1 MSSESKPLAAFYRH
15 FEKIYGERWGDL
27 FEALRKPEKQVARKN
42 AWVAGESSAV
52 VPPRHPLFDCV
63 WMTASLAA
71 TPLRRVGPEELL
83 EAYVMDPASVLAARA
98 LDVQDG
104 DRVLDMC
111 AAPGGKTLI
120 VAENLVTSGEIF
132 ANDLSP
138 ERRDRLKKVIQQ
150 YIPRRVRDRVW
161 VTGKD
166 AVQFGLRE
174 PDSFDR
180 VLLDAPC
187 SGERHVLENKR
198 AQEEW
203 SPRRGENLATRQY
216 SLLCAALLAVKP
228 GGRIVYSTC
237 SINPAEND
245 GVLDKLLRKKGEA
258 VRIVP
263 VTSTEAL
270 VGGAP
275 LEVASSGAVPPGAA
289 APFATVGEKTQHGV
303 IFLPD
308 RCGFGPLYYAV
319 LERV

>member
-1 MSSESKPLAAFYRH
+1 
-15 FEKIYGERWGDL
+15 
-27 FEALRKPEKQVARKN
+27 
-42 AWVAGESSAV
+42 
-52 VPPRHPLFDCV
+52 
-63 WMTASLAA
+63 
-71 TPLRRVGPEELL
+71 
-83 EAYVMDPASVLAARA
+83 MDPASVIVARA
-98 LDVQDG
+98 LEVKNG

-120 VAENLVTSGEIF
+120 LAEALKNQGEIF

-150 YIPRRVRDRVW
+150 YKPPNNRDRVW

-166 AVQFGLRE
+166 VLQFGLRE
-174 PDSFDR
+174 PSSFDK

-187 SGERHVLENKR
+187 SGERHVLENKK

-216 SLLCAALLAVKP
+216 ALLCAALLAVKP

-245 GVLDKLLRKKGEA
+245 GVIDKLLRKKKDA
-258 VRIVP
+258 AKVIP
-263 VTSTEAL
+263 VETHEL
-270 VGGAP
+270 
-275 LEVASSGAVPPGAA
+275 
-289 APFATVGEKTQHGV
+289 GEKTSHGC

-308 RCGFGPLYYAV
+308 QCGFGPLYYTV
-319 LERV
+319 LERSADLEEEQS

>member
-1 MSSESKPLAAFYRH
+1 MKTETKPGAAFYQY
-15 FEKIYGERWGDL
+15 FEKIYGPRWGDL
-27 FEALRKPEKQVARKN
+27 FEALQKPEQQVARHN
-42 AWVAGESSAV
+42 GW
-52 VPPRHPLFDCV
+52 
-63 WMTASLAA
+63 TASEGSFVSDLSGLHPSLRGCHWV
-71 TPLRRVGPEELL
+71 TPETPKYPERSGEEDLL
-83 EAYVMDPASVLAARA
+83 DIYFMDPASVIVARA
-98 LDVQDG
+98 LQVQDG

-120 VAENLVTSGEIF
+120 LAEELPTDGEVF

-150 YIPRRVRDRVW
+150 YVPRKIRDRVW
-161 VTGKD
+161 IQGKD
-166 AVQFGLRE
+166 GVQFGLRE

-187 SGERHVLENKR
+187 SGERHVLENKK
-198 AQEEW
+198 AQAEW

-245 GVLDKLLRKKGEA
+245 GVIDKLLRKKKHA
-258 VRIVP
+258 VRVIP
-263 VTSTEAL
+263 SET
-270 VGGAP
+270 GG
-275 LEVASSGAVPPGAA
+275 LGQ
-289 APFATVGEKTQHGV
+289 KTNHGI

-308 RCGFGPLYYAV
+308 VCEFGPLYYAV
-319 LERV
+319 LEKA